1 MNFPTAKNGHLFTI
15 KLSDEL
21 SPRISSQIRRGSLQI
36 VFLTSIYDRD
46 CQREQSLEGDCQ
58 GAEWPQDY
66 MYQLRLCTFCISYP
80 ISLIHSW
87 SVKANTKLQIES
99 YDSISIPMELFHIE
113 ALNSGISFPSRKEIW
128 LSPSCV
134 AYRPQDLGFPLS
146 PAGDR
151 CKSLHCN
158 SESPRMTL
166 MPSQSCSKATF
177 DVLSLTVFF
186 LLIVVRILKRRSQFA
201 EESLFVH

>member
-36 VFLTSIYDRD
+36 VFLTSIYERD
-46 CQREQSLEGDCQ
+46 CQREQSLEDDCQ

-66 MYQLRLCTFCISYP
+66 MYQLRLCAFCISYP

-99 YDSISIPMELFHIE
+99 YDSISIPYRSPQQWHQLSEQKGNL
-113 ALNSGISFPSRKEIW
+113 ALSIVCGVSSARPGFPS
-128 LSPSCV
+128 
-134 AYRPQDLGFPLS
+134 
-146 PAGDR
+146 
-151 CKSLHCN
+151 
-158 SESPRMTL
+158 
-166 MPSQSCSKATF
+166 
-177 DVLSLTVFF
+177 
-186 LLIVVRILKRRSQFA
+186 
-201 EESLFVH
+201 